1 VKERATL
8 PDRHEPIPAI
18 PIAGADAACRALHEA
33 AELNREDPNRRGSLL
48 EFGSAGQ
55 LVMTGDMHGHV
66 ANFDKLQRYCKL
78 ENNRGRF
85 VILHELIHNG
95 DGPENLDLSIDLLV
109 RAAEWKVAFPD
120 NVFFLQ
126 SNHELAQLRGQEITK
141 GGRSVIQEFERGVA
155 YRYGA
160 RTPEVLKGVRQYLA
174 SLPLAARTASGVFLA
189 HSLPDPFQ
197 MEGFELGVLEREPT
211 ALDLAPGGSAY
222 ALVWGR
228 FHRPEDVERFARRL
242 NVELFVIGHTP
253 QETGYTI
260 VGDRLIIVA
269 SDHSHGVFLPIDLSR
284 RYTVEQLAAAI
295 RKFVSV
301 E

>member
-1 VKERATL
+1 MKERAPL
-8 PDRHEPIPAI
+8 PDRHGPSPAI
-18 PIAGADAACRALHEA
+18 PVASADAACRALHEA
-33 AELNREDPNRRGSLL
+33 AELNLEDPNRRGSLL

-78 ENNRGRF
+78 ESNRGRF

-109 RAAEWKVAFPD
+109 RAAEWKAAFPD

-126 SNHELAQLRGQEITK
+126 SNHELSQLRGHEITK
-141 GGRSVIQEFERGVA
+141 AGRFVLADFERGVRE
-155 YRYGA
+155 RYGDSA
-160 RTPEVLKGVRQYLA
+160 EQVLEAVNDYIRA
-174 SLPLAARTASGVFLA
+174 LPLAARTANGIFLS
-189 HSLPDPFQ
+189 HSLPDALYAETFD
-197 MEGFELGVLEREPT
+197 LSVLDREPT
-211 ALDLAPGGSAY
+211 PQDCLPGGPAY

-228 FHRPEDVERFARRL
+228 FHTESVVEVYARRL
-242 NVELFVIGHTP
+242 GAEVFIVGHTP
-253 QETGYTI
+253 QEFGHRRI
-260 VGDRLIIVA
+260 GRLLILA
-269 SDHSHGVFLPIDLSR
+269 SDHNHGVFLPIDLSR
-284 RYTVEQLAAAI
+284 RTSAEALEEQI